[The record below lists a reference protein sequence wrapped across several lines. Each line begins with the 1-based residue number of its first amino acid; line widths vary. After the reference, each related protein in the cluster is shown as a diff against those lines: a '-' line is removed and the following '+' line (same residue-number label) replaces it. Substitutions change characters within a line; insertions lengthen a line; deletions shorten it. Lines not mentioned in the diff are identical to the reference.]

1 MFPRITKPHVSIWIH
16 QGTGTPFAVRLDTR
30 KLLSLCF
37 LCFSLFFLFFL
48 GTILFFRE
56 MERNRTLGSR
66 VLELELKELVQSS
79 TPATD
84 ATVSVPLVSETKS
97 TEESSFS
104 GSDPRVHPRLSELT
118 VDCAA
123 SLCIVKAL
131 MVPGASGTA
140 QGQMLIILE
149 AELPRIGPRDPATQ
163 IRKRYFIY
171 PGYTSQDELS
181 PETIESFDKKKF
193 RFSRALQATA
203 QFQIQKLMRPLAV
216 NVYLYD
222 DGNHLI
228 NHERKTIEVLE

>member
-1 MFPRITKPHVSIWIH
+1 
-16 QGTGTPFAVRLDTR
+16 
-30 KLLSLCF
+30 
-37 LCFSLFFLFFL
+37 
-48 GTILFFRE
+48 

-66 VLELELKELVQSS
+66 VLELELKELVQSR
-79 TPATD
+79 TPTTHAT
-84 ATVSVPLVSETKS
+84 ANVPLVSETKS
-97 TEESSFS
+97 VEEPPLLD
-104 GSDPRVHPRLSELT
+104 SDPRIHARLSEFT

-123 SLCIVKAL
+123 SQCVVKAL

-149 AELPRIGPRDPATQ
+149 AELPRIGPRSPSTQ

-222 DGNHLI
+222 EGNHLI
-228 NHERKTIEVLE
+228 HHERKTIEAME